1 MRSYLTAATLLVEI
15 GNLAIRL
22 AVRVWSSLGRGGS
35 TPPDWWGPI
44 MSRVIALLACGFS
57 LAACSSSLPS
67 MDFFKSS
74 PTTEALRIESEP
86 PGAEAKIASGQSC
99 RTPCEL
105 NVKPGA
111 DLIVT
116 VALNGYQPQ
125 TVPLRQESGDTGK
138 LAPNPVYVDLKTI
151 PPVTPKKKKAAAK
164 KRKPATTA
172 AAPASAPAPSTTT
185 ASVPPPDT
193 APAPAPTE
201 PSPASTTAYPWP
213 SR

>member
-1 MRSYLTAATLLVEI
+1 
-15 GNLAIRL
+15 
-22 AVRVWSSLGRGGS
+22 
-35 TPPDWWGPI
+35 
-44 MSRVIALLACGFS
+44 
-57 LAACSSSLPS
+57 

-86 PGAEAKIASGQSC
+86 PGAEAKTANGQSC
-99 RTPCEL
+99 HTPCEL
-105 NVKPGA
+105 NVKPGT
-111 DLIVT
+111 DLMVT

-138 LAPNPVYVDLKTI
+138 LTPNPVYVDLKTI
-151 PPVTPKKKKAAAK
+151 PPVTPKKKKPVAK

-172 AAPASAPAPSTTT
+172 AAPASAPSTTT

-193 APAPAPTE
+193 APAPAPAE
-201 PSPASTTAYPWP
+201 PSPASTTSYPWP

>member
-1 MRSYLTAATLLVEI
+1 
-15 GNLAIRL
+15 
-22 AVRVWSSLGRGGS
+22 
-35 TPPDWWGPI
+35 
-44 MSRVIALLACGFS
+44 MSRVIAFLACGFT

-86 PGAEAKIASGQSC
+86 PGAEAKTTNGQSC

-105 NVKPGA
+105 SVQSGT
-111 DLIVT
+111 DLTVT

-125 TVPLRQESGDTGK
+125 TVPLRPESGNAGK
-138 LAPNPVYVDLKTI
+138 LAPNPVYVDLQAT
-151 PPVTPKKKKAAAK
+151 PPVTPKKKKPAAK

-172 AAPASAPAPSTTT
+172 AATAPAPAPSTT
-185 ASVPPPDT
+185 AAVPPPDT
-193 APAPAPTE
+193 APAPAPVE
-201 PSPASTTAYPWP
+201 PSATSTTSYPWP